1 MSAIETDLL
10 KPELVFFDFEA
21 TDRIDFFT
29 KLGEKLKE
37 GGYVKD
43 SWLGAILEREKNSPP
58 GLECTSISVAL
69 PHVDPQHLNKPY
81 IAIIKPKN
89 PIEFDGMADTGLVNA
104 QLIVNL
110 GLLAHEE
117 GQVAVLQAFL
127 GIFIDDAASADIM
140 AQTTPQGMVDTVI
153 KYCAE

>member
-1 MSAIETDLL
+1 M
-10 KPELVFFDFEA
+10 
-21 TDRIDFFT
+21 
-29 KLGEKLKE
+29 
-37 GGYVKD
+37 
-43 SWLGAILEREKNSPP
+43 
-58 GLECTSISVAL
+58 
-69 PHVDPQHLNKPY
+69 DPQHLNKPY

>member
-1 MSAIETDLL
+1 MCIETDLL

-43 SWLGAILEREKNSPP
+43 SWLDAILEREKNYPT

-89 PIEFDGMADTGLVNA
+89 PMSLTAWPIPAL
-104 QLIVNL
+104 
-110 GLLAHEE
+110 
-117 GQVAVLQAFL
+117 
-127 GIFIDDAASADIM
+127 
-140 AQTTPQGMVDTVI
+140 
-153 KYCAE
+153 